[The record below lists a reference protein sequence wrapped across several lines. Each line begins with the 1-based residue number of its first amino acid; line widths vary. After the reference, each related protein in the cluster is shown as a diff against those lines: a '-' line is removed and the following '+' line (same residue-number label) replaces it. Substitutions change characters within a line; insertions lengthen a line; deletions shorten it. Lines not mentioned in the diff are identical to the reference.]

1 MSKQYFG
8 FEQVASAAE
17 GSFFGKKTGG
27 FQASRTVCKLEN
39 PQNRRLIWW
48 MSTPGVKCWETRR
61 IASVFGLAGRSC
73 CPSKLSKIIE
83 AWIEMGD

>member
-1 MSKQYFG
+1 MAPTKLVRLLPIIQRRKLGKLTGALGLFKNINIYMSKQYFG

-39 PQNRRLIWW
+39 PQNRRLI
-48 MSTPGVKCWETRR
+48 
-61 IASVFGLAGRSC
+61 
-73 CPSKLSKIIE
+73 
-83 AWIEMGD
+83 